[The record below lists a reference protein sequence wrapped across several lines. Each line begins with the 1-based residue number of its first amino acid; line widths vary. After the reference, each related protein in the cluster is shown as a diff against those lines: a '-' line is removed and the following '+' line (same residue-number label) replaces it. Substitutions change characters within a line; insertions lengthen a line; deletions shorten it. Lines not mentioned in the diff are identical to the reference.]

1 MDLLEKFGQID
12 VKVDNRISEYDRQ
25 FCQAHQTAYEKARE
39 FIKRMADEVDKAQ
52 VEQYSILKAY
62 NKDSPSF
69 LGSGYHNEFDSKA
82 FWDRL
87 DKTHDCFIARLVS
100 YFAHKYNV
108 TLDDDSDA
116 KSSLRKFLDKLYL
129 SNGNANNMRVYH
141 HHVYLF
147 RGNKL
152 ITIIDLPQNL
162 CKLAD
167 QIQKQKDGGR
177 DENG

>member
-1 MDLLEKFGQID
+1 MAEVVVTENS
-12 VKVDNRISEYDRQ
+12 VKR
-25 FCQAHQTAYEKARE
+25 TK
-39 FIKRMADEVDKAQ
+39 
-52 VEQYSILKAY
+52 
-62 NKDSPSF
+62 
-69 LGSGYHNEFDSKA
+69 
-82 FWDRL
+82 DRL
-87 DKTHDCFIARLVS
+87 GLSKKLADKNAQKALEFGITH
-100 YFAHKYNV
+100 
-108 TLDDDSDA
+108 SDA

-147 RGNKL
+147 RVYKL

>member
-1 MDLLEKFGQID
+1 MAEVVVTEHSVKRTKDRLGLSKKLADKNAQKALEFGITH
-12 VKVDNRISEYDRQ
+12 S
-25 FCQAHQTAYEKARE
+25 YEKS
-39 FIKRMADEVDKAQ
+39 I
-52 VEQYSILKAY
+52 ILK
-62 NKDSPSF
+62 
-69 LGSGYHNEFDSKA
+69 
-82 FWDRL
+82 
-87 DKTHDCFIARLVS
+87 FI
-100 YFAHKYNV
+100 Y
-108 TLDDDSDA
+108 
-116 KSSLRKFLDKLYL
+116 KLYL
-129 SNGNANNMRVYH
+129 SNCNANNMRVYH